1 MALPVEKT
9 AQSLCWRCE
18 NCVPNK
24 EGTKGCSW
32 SRYFRPVKGWDA
44 TPIPQSYK
52 TIPGTSYRVNKC
64 PEFVDAG
71 FNNLGVPIKDQRR
84 GRK

>member
-1 MALPVEKT
+1 MGVPIEN
-9 AQSLCWRCE
+9 QSLCWWCE

-44 TPIPQSYK
+44 TPTVQSYK
-52 TIPGTSYRVNKC
+52 HKTIPEHPTG
-64 PEFVDAG
+64 
-71 FNNLGVPIKDQRR
+71 
-84 GRK
+84 